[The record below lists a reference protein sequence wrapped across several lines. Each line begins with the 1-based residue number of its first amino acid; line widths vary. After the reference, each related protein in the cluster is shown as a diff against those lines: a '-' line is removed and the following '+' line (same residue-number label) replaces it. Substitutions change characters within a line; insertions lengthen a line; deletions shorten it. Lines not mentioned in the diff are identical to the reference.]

1 MIKENGALLKR
12 TEKNGKILKIVG
24 VFNCI
29 EEKKT
34 ILFSV
39 NLTAVDISEC
49 NFQKNKYGKD
59 L

>member
-39 NLTAVDISEC
+39 NLTAVVISEC

>member
-1 MIKENGALLKR
+1 MVRENGALLKR
-12 TEKNGKILKIVG
+12 TEKKGKILKIVG

-39 NLTAVDISEC
+39 NLTAVVICKC
-49 NFQKNKYGKD
+49 NFQKNK
-59 L
+59 